1 MSASPSTHLIAEDL
15 LLLLLDDRKGTNSSA
30 YTRTALGGA
39 VLVELALAEAVTVEE
54 KTRAWRSAKV
64 YAGAAPAGLDPVLER
79 ARATI
84 AERQRSAQDLVD
96 RLGKGLDDELAER
109 LAQKGM
115 LERRDGRILGLF
127 PVTRWPVL
135 DSAHEEAVRGSLT
148 AALVE
153 GAEPD
158 ARTAALV
165 ALLHAIGRAHKTVP
179 HEGLPSSEVRKRAKR
194 IAEGDWAAKAVKDA
208 IEASTAAIAAVAAGA
223 AVASSSG

>member
-1 MSASPSTHLIAEDL
+1 MSTSPSTHLIAEDL
-15 LLLLLDDRKGTNSSA
+15 LLLLLDDRKGTISGA

-54 KTRAWRSAKV
+54 KTKVWRSAKV
-64 YAGAAPAGLDPVLER
+64 RAEAAPGSLDPVLER
-79 ARATI
+79 AHATI
-84 AERQRSAQDLVD
+84 GEKERSAQDLVD

-109 LAQKGM
+109 LVRKGI
-115 LERRDGRILGLF
+115 LERREGRILGLF
-127 PVTRWPVL
+127 PVTRWPAV
-135 DSAHEEAVRGSLT
+135 DSAHEEAVRRELT

-153 GAEPD
+153 GAQPD

-165 ALLHAIGRAHKTVP
+165 ALLHAIGRAHKTVR
-179 HEGLPSSEVRKRAKR
+179 HDGLPSSEVRKRAKR

-223 AVASSSG
+223 AVASGS

>member
-15 LLLLLDDRKGTNSSA
+15 LLLLLDDRKGTISGS

-54 KTRAWRSAKV
+54 KKKVWRSAKV
-64 YAGAAPAGLDPVLER
+64 YAETTPRSLDPVLER

-84 AERQRSAQDLVD
+84 AEKERSAQDLVD

-109 LAQKGM
+109 LVQKGI

-127 PVTRWPVL
+127 PVTRWPAV
-135 DSAHEEAVRGSLT
+135 DSAHEEAVRRSLT
-148 AALVE
+148 AVLVE

-158 ARTAALV
+158 ARTAALI
-165 ALLHAIGRAHKTVP
+165 ALLQAIGRAHKTVP
-179 HEGLPSSEVRKRAKR
+179 HDGLPTSEVRKRAKR

-208 IEASTAAIAAVAAGA
+208 VEASTAAIAAVAVGA
-223 AVASSSG
+223 AVAGSS

>member
-15 LLLLLDDRKGTNSSA
+15 LLLLLDDRKGTISGS

-54 KTRAWRSAKV
+54 KKKVWRSAKV
-64 YAGAAPAGLDPVLER
+64 YADATPRSLDPVLER

-84 AERQRSAQDLVD
+84 AEKERSAQDLVD

-109 LAQKGM
+109 LVQKGI

-127 PVTRWPVL
+127 PVTRWPAV
-135 DSAHEEAVRGSLT
+135 DSAHEEAVRRSLT

-158 ARTAALV
+158 ARTAALI
-165 ALLHAIGRAHKTVP
+165 ALLQAIGRAHKTVP
-179 HEGLPSSEVRKRAKR
+179 HDGLPAGEVRKRAKR

-208 IEASTAAIAAVAAGA
+208 VEASTAAIAAVAVGA
-223 AVASSSG
+223 AVAGSS

>member
-15 LLLLLDDRKGTNSSA
+15 LLLLLDDRKGTVSGA

-64 YAGAAPAGLDPVLER
+64 SAGAAPAGLDPVLER

-84 AERQRSAQDLVD
+84 AEKERSAQDLVD

-109 LAQKGM
+109 LVQKGI
-115 LERRDGRILGLF
+115 LERRDGRVLGLF
-127 PVTRWPVL
+127 PVTRWPAV
-135 DSAHEEAVRGSLT
+135 DSAHEEAVRRSLT

-153 GAEPD
+153 GAQPD

-165 ALLHAIGRAHKTVP
+165 ALLHAIGRAHKTVR
-179 HEGLPSSEVRKRAKR
+179 HEGLSASEVRKRAKR

-223 AVASSSG
+223 AVASGS